1 MKLRIFSLLF
11 TLFVFVFSFF
21 TGNIIEAY
29 VPKVTI
35 IKPDSTGYTRSVN
48 CTGEIIEQNREDVYL
63 SLPII
68 ASEVR
73 FSVGD
78 YVKKGDIIAVID
90 KTATATAIIGSYNS
104 IINDYM
110 YDAILSLPKEQ
121 LEEVMT
127 SYSDSVSLSN
137 SLKSIPNYIVAGI
150 SGTLT
155 QISISSNKPTTP
167 YSSIVTIIDDST
179 LVAKVS
185 VKEENIDSIAVGAS
199 AVLTGSAFGEDKY
212 EGCVTKIYPAA
223 YKKRNSLTTETVVDV
238 IVTPNRTDH
247 NLKSGYT
254 TKANI
259 IVDTVDFAFTV
270 PYESVLQDTNNR
282 EYVYVLEGSK
292 AKKKYIVTGLELSKG
307 FEILEGIDETTLI
320 IANPSNV
327 KENSYVKVINYEN

>member
-1 MKLRIFSLLF
+1 MKLRVFSLSFAFL
-11 TLFVFVFSFF
+11 TVVFSFF
-21 TGNIIEAY
+21 AGKIIEAY
-29 VPKVTI
+29 IPKVTVI
-35 IKPDSTGYTRSVN
+35 NPDSTGYTRSVN
-48 CTGEIIEQNREDVYL
+48 CTGEIVEQNREDVYL
-63 SLPII
+63 SFPII

-104 IINDYM
+104 IINDFM
-110 YDAILSLPKEQ
+110 YDAVLNLPKDQ
-121 LEEVMT
+121 LEDFM
-127 SYSDSVSLSN
+127 SHYSDSVSLSN
-137 SLKSIPNYIVAGI
+137 SLKSIPDYIVAGI

-155 QISISSNKPTTP
+155 QITVSCNRPTTP

-179 LVAKVS
+179 LVAKVA

-199 AVLTGSAFGEDKY
+199 VILTGNAFGEEKY
-212 EGCVTKIYPAA
+212 EGSVTKIYPSA
-223 YKKRNSLTTETVVDV
+223 YKKHNSLTTETVVDV
-238 IVTPNRTDH
+238 IVTPNTTNH

-259 IVDTVDFAFTV
+259 IIDTVDFALTV
-270 PYESVLQDTNNR
+270 PYEAVLQDNENR

-292 AKKKYIVTGLELSKG
+292 AKKQYIVTGLELSKG
-307 FEILEGIDETTLI
+307 FEVLEGIDKTTLI

-327 KENSYVKVINYEN
+327 DENSYVKVINYEN